1 MRYANVAFPLSVDQ
15 VFTYGVPPQLD
26 TVLQP
31 GVRVLAP
38 FRRTKQEG
46 VVVER
51 VNETDLAPNLIKN
64 VSECL
69 DETPMFSPDMLTLT
83 KWMADYYV
91 CSWGV
96 ALYCAVPAAVR
107 TQKTERVR
115 LLPEFSGSLGNV
127 QKEIVALLEAEG
139 ELSFNQLARRMGLS
153 AQDVRSRVRRLREKG
168 VVETNVT
175 HKPKA
180 TTQEA
185 SIAQLALPDVDIEA
199 EIVQLKKGTGGS
211 ETSSP
216 QRPVNRRH
224 AADTKRAEV
233 LQLLLDEGA
242 PLATADL
249 VKRVNASAALLRP
262 LERRGF
268 IQITRAQTVRNPLS
282 SESIA
287 PTQPLRLN
295 PAQSTAFAEIQKALA
310 EARHHGDSDRLLKS
324 SDRDHHD
331 ATLQQTSAASHT
343 VGGVSNPDAKH
354 PPIFLLHG
362 VTGSGKT
369 EVYMQAMAD
378 VLENGKSVIVLVP
391 EISLTPQTASR
402 FVGRFGARVALLHSR
417 LSDGE
422 RYDQWHRIQ
431 KGEADIVIGPR
442 SAIFAPV
449 QKLGMLIID
458 EEHSDSYKSDT
469 APRYHAREV
478 AQKRGALANCPVL
491 FGSATPSLESF
502 HRARNGSY
510 QLLNLPDRVFNRKM
524 PDVHIVDM
532 RNEFKKGNRTIFS
545 RLLQSSIEERLVRR
559 EQIILF
565 LNRRGYATYVFCR
578 TCGYVERCDNC
589 SISLT
594 YHREMQRLVCHH
606 CGSKRP
612 AQQTCPQC
620 SSEAIRFFRGGTEAV
635 EQEVR
640 KLYPNA
646 RVKRFDADSTVRKD
660 AHRQILAEFEQQKID
675 ILIGT
680 QMVSKG
686 LDFPNVTLVGVITA
700 DTALNL
706 PDFRASEQTFSLL
719 TQVAGRSGRAD
730 LEGMVVIQTYMPEH
744 YSIEAAQKH
753 DYLDFYAQEVVARDA
768 LRYPPF
774 AHVATLLLR
783 GKDEQ
788 AVIEAAHTARDQLE
802 IWQTDPE
809 HVSQVPKVGETSVE
823 ILGPAPAPLSKI
835 EGKFRWHLLL
845 RSTYPEKIAQLCK
858 RFTEEPPTIIKSKAI
873 EFVIDIDPTNTL

>member
-26 TVLQP
+26 PVLQP

-51 VNETDLAPNLIKN
+51 LDETDLAPNLIKN

-96 ALYCAVPAAVR
+96 SLYCAVPAAVR
-107 TQKTERVR
+107 SQKKEQVR
-115 LLPEFSGSLGNV
+115 LLPEFSGSLGKV
-127 QKEIVALLEAEG
+127 QKKLVALLEAEG
-139 ELSFNQLARRMGLS
+139 DLSLNQLARRTGLS
-153 AQDVRSRVRRLREKG
+153 TQDVRSRIRRLREKG

-180 TTQEA
+180 TTQETTV
-185 SIAQLALPDVDIEA
+185 AQLVLPTADIEA
-199 EIVQLKKGTGGS
+199 EIVQLTNDTGGS
-211 ETSSP
+211 EVSPP

-224 AADTKRAEV
+224 AADTKRAEI
-233 LQLLLDEGA
+233 LQLLLEEGA

-249 VKRVNASAALLRP
+249 MKRVNASASLLRP
-262 LERRGF
+262 LERRGV

-282 SESIA
+282 SESVA

-310 EARHHGDSDRLLKS
+310 
-324 SDRDHHD
+324 
-331 ATLQQTSAASHT
+331 SHT
-343 VGGVSNPDAKH
+343 VGGVSNPDAFNRTKH
-354 PPIFLLHG
+354 PPTFLLHG

-402 FVGRFGARVALLHSR
+402 FVGRFGDRVALLHSR

-478 AQKRGALANCPVL
+478 AQKRSELANCLVL
-491 FGSATPSLESF
+491 LGSATPSLESF
-502 HRARNGSY
+502 HRTRNGSY
-510 QLLNLPDRVFNRKM
+510 RLLNLPDRVFDRKM

-532 RNEFKKGNRTIFS
+532 RNELKKGNRTIFS
-545 RLLQSSIEERLVRR
+545 ELLRSSIEERLVRR

-565 LNRRGYATYVFCR
+565 LNRRGHSTYVFCR

-594 YHREMQRLVCHH
+594 YHRETQQLVCHH

-612 AQQTCPQC
+612 TQQACPQC
-620 SSEAIRFFRGGTEAV
+620 SSDAIRFFGAGTEAV
-635 EQEVR
+635 EQEVH
-640 KLYPNA
+640 KSYPKA
-646 RVKRFDADSTVRKD
+646 RVKRFDADSTARKN
-660 AHRQILAEFEQQKID
+660 AHQQILAEFEQQKID

-680 QMVSKG
+680 QMVAKG
-686 LDFPNVTLVGVITA
+686 LDFPNVTLVGVIAA

-730 LEGMVVIQTYMPEH
+730 LEGVVVIQTYMPEH

-753 DYLDFYAQEVVARDA
+753 DYLDFYAQEVVARGA

-788 AVIEAAHTARDQLE
+788 AVIEASHVARDQLE
-802 IWQTDPE
+802 IWQTDQE
-809 HVSQVPKVGETSVE
+809 HALRASKVEETSVE

-845 RSTYPEKIAQLCK
+845 RSTDPKKIGQLFK
-858 RFTEEPPTIIKSKAI
+858 RFTDEPPTIIKSKAI
-873 EFVIDIDPTNTL
+873 EFVIDIDPTSTL

>member
-15 VFTYGVPPQLD
+15 VFTYGVPRDLD
-26 TVLQP
+26 AVLQP

-51 VNETDLAPNLIKN
+51 IDETDLAPKLIKN
-64 VSECL
+64 VSDCL
-69 DETPMFSPDMLTLT
+69 DETPMYSREMLSLT

-91 CSWGV
+91 CPWGV
-96 ALYCAVPAAVR
+96 ALFSAVPAAVR
-107 TQKTERVR
+107 SQKKELVEA
-115 LLPEFSGSLGNV
+115 LPEFKRQRFAFSVSLGKIEEKLV
-127 QKEIVALLEAEG
+127 TLLEAEG
-139 ELSFNQLARRMGLS
+139 KLSIHQLARRTGLS
-153 AQDVRSRVRRLREKG
+153 YQDVRPKITALSNKG
-168 VVETNVT
+168 VVKIDVS

-180 TTQEA
+180 TTQKTTVAE
-185 SIAQLALPDVDIEA
+185 LALPIAEIEA
-199 EIVQLKKGTGGS
+199 EIAQLKNEGADGS
-211 ETSSP
+211 
-216 QRPVNRRH
+216 NKRRH
-224 AADTKRAEV
+224 PGDAKRAEI
-233 LQLLLDEGA
+233 LELLLAESA

-249 VKRVNASAALLRP
+249 TKRVNASSSLLRP

-268 IQITRAQTVRNPLS
+268 IQITQAETVRNPLS
-282 SESIA
+282 TEPVA

-295 PAQSTAFAEIQKALA
+295 PAQLTAFTEIQNAL
-310 EARHHGDSDRLLKS
+310 
-324 SDRDHHD
+324 
-331 ATLQQTSAASHT
+331 ASHT
-343 VGGVSNPDAKH
+343 VGGVFNSDLNNSASLPFNRTKQ
-354 PPIFLLHG
+354 PPTFLLHG

-369 EVYMQAMAD
+369 EVYMQAMAE
-378 VLENGKSVIVLVP
+378 VLENGKSVIALVP
-391 EISLTPQTASR
+391 EISLTPQTAAR
-402 FVGRFGARVALLHSR
+402 FVGRFGERVALLHSR

-449 QKLGMLIID
+449 KALGMLIID
-458 EEHSDSYKSDT
+458 EEHSDSYKSDN

-478 AQKRGALANCPVL
+478 AQKRSELSNCPVL
-491 FGSATPSLESF
+491 LGSATPSLESF
-502 HRARNGSY
+502 HQAKNGSY
-510 QLLNLPDRVFNRKM
+510 RLLNLPTRVFDRKM

-532 RNEFKKGNRTIFS
+532 RTELKKGNRTIFS
-545 RLLQSSIEERLVRR
+545 EILRSSIEERLVRR

-565 LNRRGYATYVFCR
+565 LNRRGHSTYVFCR
-578 TCGYVERCDNC
+578 TCGYVEQCDNC

-594 YHREMQRLVCHH
+594 YHRETQLLVCHH
-606 CGSKRP
+606 CGAKRP
-612 AQQTCPQC
+612 TQPNCPQC
-620 SSEAIRFFRGGTEAV
+620 GSEAIRFFGAGTEAV

-640 KLYPNA
+640 KAFPQA
-646 RVKRFDADSTVRKD
+646 SVQRFDADSTARKN
-660 AHRQILAEFEQQKID
+660 AHQQILEGFEQQKID

-686 LDFPNVTLVGVITA
+686 LDFPNVTLVGVIAA

-719 TQVAGRSGRAD
+719 TQVAGRSGRAE
-730 LEGMVVIQTYMPEH
+730 LEGKVVIQTYMPDH
-744 YSIEAAQKH
+744 YCIAAAEKH
-753 DYLDFYAQEVVARDA
+753 DYLDFYRQEIEARGA

-774 AHVATLLLR
+774 SHVAVLLLR
-783 GKDEQ
+783 GKDEKE
-788 AVIEAAHTARDQLE
+788 VIDTAHTVRDQLE
-802 IWQTDPE
+802 IWQTDQART
-809 HVSQVPKVGETSVE
+809 SQAPDTQALAVE

-845 RSTYPEKIAQLCK
+845 RSPAAEKLGQLL
-858 RFTEEPPTIIKSKAI
+858 RRLSDDPPVTIKSKAI

>member
-15 VFTYGVPPQLD
+15 VFTYGVPAALD
-26 TVLQP
+26 ADLQP

-51 VNETDLAPNLIKN
+51 VDETDLAPHLIKN
-64 VSECL
+64 VSDCL
-69 DETPMFSPDMLTLT
+69 DASPMYSPEMLTLT
-83 KWMADYYV
+83 KWMADYYI

-96 ALYCAVPAAVR
+96 ALFSAVPAAVR
-107 TQKTERVR
+107 TQKKEQVR
-115 LLPEFSGSLGNV
+115 LVPGFSTPRGKV
-127 QKEIVALLEAEG
+127 QKAIVAILEAEG
-139 ELSFNQLARRMGLS
+139 ELSINQLARRIGS
-153 AQDVRSRVRRLREKG
+153 SYQSVRPKIKALCEKG
-168 VVETNVT
+168 IVELDVT
-175 HKPKA
+175 HSPKA
-180 TTQEA
+180 TTQETTVA
-185 SIAQLALPDVDIEA
+185 KLALSSADIEA
-199 EIVQLKKGTGGS
+199 EIVQLKNDTGGS
-211 ETSSP
+211 EASSS
-216 QRPVNRRH
+216 QGSINRRH
-224 AADTKRAEV
+224 AADTKRAEI

-249 VKRVNASAALLRP
+249 MKRVNASVSLLRP

-268 IQITRAQTVRNPLS
+268 IQITQAETVRNPLS
-282 SESIA
+282 TESVA

-295 PAQSTAFAEIQKALA
+295 SAQLTAFSEIQNAL
-310 EARHHGDSDRLLKS
+310 
-324 SDRDHHD
+324 
-331 ATLQQTSAASHT
+331 ASHT
-343 VGGVSNPDAKH
+343 VGEVFNRDTFNRAQH
-354 PPIFLLHG
+354 PPTFLLHG

-369 EVYMQAMAD
+369 EVYMQAMAE

-391 EISLTPQTASR
+391 EISLTPQTAAR
-402 FVGRFGARVALLHSR
+402 FVGRFGERVALLHSR

-449 QKLGMLIID
+449 QALGMLIID
-458 EEHSDSYKSDT
+458 EEHSDSYKSDN

-478 AQKRGALANCPVL
+478 ALKRSELANCPVL
-491 FGSATPSLESF
+491 LGSATPSLESF
-502 HRARNGSY
+502 HQAKNGSY
-510 QLLNLPDRVFNRKM
+510 RLLSLPNRVFDRKM
-524 PDVHIVDM
+524 PDVDIVDM
-532 RNEFKKGNRTIFS
+532 RTELKKGNRTIFS
-545 RLLQSSIEERLVRR
+545 DILRSSIEERLVRR

-565 LNRRGYATYVFCR
+565 LNRRGHSTYVFCR

-594 YHREMQRLVCHH
+594 YHRETQQLVCHH

-612 AQQTCPQC
+612 THATCPQC
-620 SSEAIRFFRGGTEAV
+620 SSEAIRFFGAGTEAV

-640 KLYPNA
+640 KAFPRA
-646 RVKRFDADSTVRKD
+646 SVQRFDADSTARKN
-660 AHRQILAEFEQQKID
+660 AHQQILEAFEQQKID

-686 LDFPNVTLVGVITA
+686 LDFPNVTLVGVIAA

-706 PDFRASEQTFSLL
+706 PDFRAGEQTFSLL
-719 TQVAGRSGRAD
+719 TQVAGRSGRAE
-730 LEGMVVIQTYMPEH
+730 LEGKVVIQTYMPEH
-744 YSIEAAQKH
+744 YCIATAQQH
-753 DYLDFYAQEVVARDA
+753 DYLGFYKQEVEARGA

-774 AHVATLLLR
+774 SHVAVLLLR
-783 GKDEQ
+783 GKDEKE
-788 AVIEAAHTARDQLE
+788 VIDTAHIVRDQLE
-802 IWQTDPE
+802 MWQTDRE
-809 HVSQVPKVGETSVE
+809 HTSRVADIEEPAVE

-845 RSTYPEKIAQLCK
+845 RSPTAEKIGQLLK
-858 RFTEEPPTIIKSKAI
+858 HLVDDPPATIKSKAI

>member
-1 MRYANVAFPLSVDQ
+1 MRYVNVAFPLSVDQ

-51 VNETDLAPNLIKN
+51 VNETDLAPDLIKN

-69 DETPMFSPDMLTLT
+69 DETPMFSPDMLALT

-107 TQKTERVR
+107 TQKSERVR
-115 LLPEFSGSLGNV
+115 LLPEFSGSLGKA
-127 QKEIVALLEAEG
+127 QKEVVALLEAEG
-139 ELSFNQLARRMGLS
+139 ELSLNQLARRMGSS
-153 AQDVRSRVRRLREKG
+153 AQEVRSRVRRLREKG

-185 SIAQLALPDVDIEA
+185 TIAQLALPAVDIEA
-199 EIVQLKKGTGGS
+199 EIAQLKNDTGDS
-211 ETSSP
+211 EASSL

-224 AADTKRAEV
+224 TADTKRAAV
-233 LQLLLDEGA
+233 LQRLLDEGA

-249 VKRVNASAALLRP
+249 VKRVNASASLLSP
-262 LERRGF
+262 LERRGL

-287 PTQPLRLN
+287 PTQPLHLN
-295 PAQSTAFAEIQKALA
+295 PAQSTAFVEIQKALA
-310 EARHHGDSDRLLKS
+310 
-324 SDRDHHD
+324 
-331 ATLQQTSAASHT
+331 HT
-343 VGGVSNPDAKH
+343 GGGVANPEAKH
-354 PPIFLLHG
+354 PPTFLLHG

-378 VLENGKSVIVLVP
+378 VLESGKSVIVLVP

-417 LSDGE
+417 LSEGE

-478 AQKRGALANCPVL
+478 AQKRGDLANCPVL
-491 FGSATPSLESF
+491 LGSATPSLESF
-502 HRARNGSY
+502 HRTRNGRY
-510 QLLNLPDRVFNRKM
+510 RLLNLPDRVFNRKM

-545 RLLQSSIEERLVRR
+545 GLLRSTIEERLVRR

-565 LNRRGYATYVFCR
+565 LNRRGYASYVFCR

-594 YHREMQRLVCHH
+594 YHRETQRLVCHH

-612 AQQTCPQC
+612 TQQVCPQC

-635 EQEVR
+635 EQEVH
-640 KLYPNA
+640 KSYPKA
-646 RVKRFDADSTVRKD
+646 RVKRFDADSTARKN
-660 AHRQILAEFEQQKID
+660 AHQQILTEFEQQKID

-686 LDFPNVTLVGVITA
+686 LDFPNVTLVGVIAA

-730 LEGMVVIQTYMPEH
+730 LEGQVVIQTYMPEH
-744 YSIEAAQKH
+744 YSIAAAQKH

-774 AHVATLLLR
+774 AHVAILLLR

-788 AVIEAAHTARDQLE
+788 AVIEAAHAARDHLE
-802 IWQTDPE
+802 IWQTDRE
-809 HVSQVPKVGETSVE
+809 HASQVPKVAETSVE

-845 RSTYPEKIAQLCK
+845 RSTAPEKIAQLLK
-858 RFTEEPPTIIKSKAI
+858 RFTDEPPTLIKSKAI